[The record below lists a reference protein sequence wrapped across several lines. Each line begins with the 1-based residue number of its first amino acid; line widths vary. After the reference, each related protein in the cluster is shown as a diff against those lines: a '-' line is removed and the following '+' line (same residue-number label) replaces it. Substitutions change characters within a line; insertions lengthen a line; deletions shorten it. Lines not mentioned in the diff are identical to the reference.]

1 MGTGTDDT
9 GSGEGGAL
17 GTPTSTANT
26 QPPDADQD
34 ANSAVSGGGMIDED
48 DASEAKDATRE
59 TGPSAD

>member
-17 GTPTSTANT
+17 GTPTSTANA
-26 QPPDADQD
+26 QPPGADQD

-48 DASEAKDATRE
+48 NESEAKDTAKE
-59 TGPSAD
+59 SGPSAE